1 MNKTP
6 IIQDNTLFDNL
17 NQEYP
22 ILETFFEWVYSYSA
36 IADVEYSYVSFI
48 NMKIIIGFVRVY
60 LLVQVLFFMH
70 LHFGFLTPHGSCVEF
85 DFTNLNNSGSS
96 VLFGNFAR

>member
-22 ILETFFEWVYSYSA
+22 ILETFFEWVYSA
-36 IADVEYSYVSFI
+36 ITDVEYSYVSFI
-48 NMKIIIGFVRVY
+48 NVKIIGFVRIY
-60 LLVQVLFFMH
+60 LLVQVLFSMP